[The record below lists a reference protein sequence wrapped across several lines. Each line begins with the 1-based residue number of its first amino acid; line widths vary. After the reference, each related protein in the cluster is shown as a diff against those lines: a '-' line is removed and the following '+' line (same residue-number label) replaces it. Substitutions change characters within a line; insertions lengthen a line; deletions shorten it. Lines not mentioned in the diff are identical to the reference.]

1 MCSFE
6 PIATRVDVTPWYMMV
21 CRDMKMLNEILP
33 FVETIKRFRAGVE
46 IDFRQI
52 SEECYGA
59 VEKKLKS

>member
-1 MCSFE
+1 
-6 PIATRVDVTPWYMMV
+6 
-21 CRDMKMLNEILP
+21 MLFGVLRRKFSGECDAVGKRL
-33 FVETIKRFRAGVE
+33 KRFRAGVE